1 MRFNQTMKR
10 LMAYICVVVITVASM
25 AGYQAKV
32 SAAAPD
38 GFNDLTEEKWHPLGE
53 TVDTTIGDDAQPASI
68 WNVYTGNS
76 WSGVV
81 ASVKDGKDDQDTV
94 SIYVEKAANEQWGLQ
109 LGRVFKGHE
118 AGKQYAYRI
127 DYTIDGA
134 AAKWIGVATA
144 DTKGEVKVIKAL
156 GSLVGQGK
164 TFKVIK
170 TAIFDPSE
178 EELTKYVSW
187 LETDRNLAFKKTA
200 SVSSHKEGTGVGSL
214 TDGVW
219 DKWNGNYEGI
229 HTPGYF
235 EVDLGQEYAAS
246 SIDQVVVWFR
256 NGSNNLYPSNGF
268 DIQFGNLV
276 FDTVSKVTKMPA
288 GADGTQADGSQYM
301 VATTLDKENL
311 KGNVRKVRINIAQ
324 SLGWGAQVTE
334 IAVFSENPQGPVE
347 VKPADNPAKVNVS
360 SEPSKDFTGNI
371 KFNITAGENQDGY
384 KYAVF
389 VDNSETASFTDC
401 VAGKDYTITGVLSGK
416 HTVKVISIYNG
427 GYSTG
432 LVSDEVVV
440 STKLDG
446 YVALDTE
453 DWHPMD
459 TETQYTISDANKPAS
474 EWNIYTGNSWSG
486 IVASAKGGKDGED
499 TISVYVEK
507 AANQEWGLQ
516 LGKIFTGLES
526 GKTYAYQIEYEI
538 DGVSSQWSDTAIADA
553 EGNIKVIKALG
564 SIVGAG
570 KIFTVTKTEISEPS
584 ANAASVDVSSQ
595 KSQSLTGEIKFQI
608 TAGENQEN
616 YKYTVYLDNETTP
629 SLTDC
634 VAGRDYTITGV
645 TSGKHTIKVVSTN
658 NGFVSAGLVSPE
670 VEVKTV
676 LDDFT
681 DYTKNFAYMASWE
694 LMGGQSSEGEG
705 SITNGVVSGDD
716 YATPTKGTDGSY
728 FIIDMGEE
736 CNVADIDSIYTCY
749 RIDVG
754 GCYPG
759 DGGMLIEYSTDKEN
773 WTKVST
779 ISQAEFNKQHD
790 AQKTAPFGI
799 LADVSGVNEGTVRY
813 VKVSCPKAVGYGMQ
827 VTEIAILGNVPESM
841 RPHPPVAPT
850 GLSNKKG
857 ENIKDNYNFTWE
869 AVDDSVTYNLYVNDN
884 RINSEPITTT
894 SYNAFDYF
902 ALQPAGKYIVSVTAV
917 EAKAGLESEKISIEY
932 ENAELKPTVSSDGN
946 YMGQQNWKLY
956 VGDWAYCDGELTQSE
971 GNISG
976 SFVTTGGNWNGGEW
990 GIQATSEKII
1000 VNPGVEYTYSADISA
1015 TKDMVVRI
1023 QFAEAIEEIQVKA
1036 GEKKTYKKSFKA
1048 DQKVFDF
1055 IWIFGGGET
1064 GEVKDVDFTVSNH
1077 RIEVKKDEATTKEV
1091 PTTTKEIHTTKET
1104 PTAASKKITVPKA
1117 SVKSA
1122 TKKKAAKKVKLTLKK
1137 LKGVKYQVQISKSKK
1152 FSKKNILVKKTMKKV
1167 RFTLTS
1173 KKINKKKKLYVRVRA
1188 IKVVKG
1194 KTYTGKWS
1202 KTKKV
1207 KVKK

>member
-1 MRFNQTMKR
+1 MKFNQTMKK
-10 LMAYICVVVITVASM
+10 LMAYICVVVMTVASM

-38 GFNDLTEEKWHPLGE
+38 GFTDLTEEKWHPLGE
-53 TVDTTIGDDAQPASI
+53 TVDTTIGDDKQPASK
-68 WNVYTGNS
+68 WNVYTGNT
-76 WSGVV
+76 WSGIV
-81 ASVKDGKDDQDTV
+81 ASVKDGQDDQDTV

-109 LGRVFKGHE
+109 LGRVFKGQE

-144 DTKGEVKVIKAL
+144 DEKGEVKVVKAL
-156 GSLVGQGK
+156 GSIVGQGK
-164 TFKVIK
+164 TFKVTK

-229 HTPGYF
+229 NTPGYF

-288 GADGTQADGSQYM
+288 GADGAQADGSQYM
-301 VATTLDKENL
+301 VATTMDKENL
-311 KGNVRKVRINIAQ
+311 KGNVRKVRININQAVA
-324 SLGWGAQVTE
+324 WGAQVTE

-347 VKPADNPAKVNVS
+347 VEPADNPAKVDVS
-360 SEPSKDFTGNI
+360 SETSKDFTGNI

-401 VAGKDYTITGVLSGK
+401 VAG
-416 HTVKVISIYNG
+416 
-427 GYSTG
+427 
-432 LVSDEVVV
+432 
-440 STKLDG
+440 
-446 YVALDTE
+446 
-453 DWHPMD
+453 
-459 TETQYTISDANKPAS
+459 
-474 EWNIYTGNSWSG
+474 
-486 IVASAKGGKDGED
+486 
-499 TISVYVEK
+499 
-507 AANQEWGLQ
+507 
-516 LGKIFTGLES
+516 
-526 GKTYAYQIEYEI
+526 
-538 DGVSSQWSDTAIADA
+538 
-553 EGNIKVIKALG
+553 
-564 SIVGAG
+564 
-570 KIFTVTKTEISEPS
+570 
-584 ANAASVDVSSQ
+584 
-595 KSQSLTGEIKFQI
+595 
-608 TAGENQEN
+608 
-616 YKYTVYLDNETTP
+616 
-629 SLTDC
+629 
-634 VAGRDYTITGV
+634 RDYTITGV
-645 TSGKHTIKVVSTN
+645 SSGKHTIKVVSSN
-658 NGFVSAGLVSPE
+658 NGFVSDGLISTE

-676 LDDFT
+676 LDDFK

-705 SITNGVVSGDD
+705 SITNGIVSGDD

-728 FIIDMGEE
+728 FILDIGEE
-736 CNVADIDSIYTCY
+736 CNAADIDSIYTCY

-773 WTKVST
+773 WTKAAT
-779 ISQAEFNKQHD
+779 ISQVEFNKQHD

-827 VTEIAILGNVPESM
+827 VTEIAILGAVPESM
-841 RPHPPVAPT
+841 RPHAPAAPT
-850 GLSNKKG
+850 GLNNKKG
-857 ENIKDNYNFTWE
+857 ENIKENYNFIWE
-869 AVDDSVTYNLYVNDN
+869 AVEGSVTYNLYVNDI
-884 RINSEPITTT
+884 RVNSEAITTT
-894 SYNAFDYF
+894 SYNTFDYF
-902 ALQPAGKYIVSVTAV
+902 ALQPAGKYTVSVTAV

-932 ENAELKPTVSSDGN
+932 ENVELKPTVSSDGN
-946 YMGQQNWKLY
+946 YMEPQNWKLY
-956 VGDWAYCDGELTQSE
+956 VGADWAYCDGELTQSA

-976 SFVTTGGNWNGGEW
+976 SFVTTGGNWKGGEW

-1015 TKDMVVRI
+1015 SKDMVVRI
-1023 QFAEAIEEIQVKA
+1023 QFGETVEEIQVKA
-1036 GEKKTYKKSFKA
+1036 GEKKTYKKNFKA
-1048 DQKVFDF
+1048 EQKVFDF

-1064 GEVKDVDFTVSNH
+1064 GEVKNVDFTVSNH
-1077 RIEVKKDEATTKEV
+1077 RIEVKKDETTTKEV
-1091 PTTTKEIHTTKET
+1091 PTTKET
-1104 PTAASKKITVPKA
+1104 PTEVTTSVPKKITVPKA

-1152 FSKKNILVKKTMKKV
+1152 FSKKNVLVKKTVKKV
-1167 RFTLTS
+1167 KFSLTS
-1173 KKINKKKKLYVRVRA
+1173 KKIKNKKKLYVRVRA
-1188 IKVVKG
+1188 MKVVKG

-1202 KTKKV
+1202 NPKKV

>member
-1 MRFNQTMKR
+1 MKFNQTMKK
-10 LMAYICVVVITVASM
+10 LMAYICVVVMTVASM

-38 GFNDLTEEKWHPLGE
+38 GFTDLTEEKWHPLGE
-53 TVDTTIGDDAQPASI
+53 TVDTTIGDDKQPASK
-68 WNVYTGNS
+68 WNVYTGNT
-76 WSGVV
+76 WSGIV
-81 ASVKDGKDDQDTV
+81 ASVKDGQDDQDTV

-109 LGRVFKGHE
+109 LGRVFKGQE

-144 DTKGEVKVIKAL
+144 DEKGEVKVVKAL
-156 GSLVGQGK
+156 GSIVGQGK
-164 TFKVIK
+164 TFKVTK

-229 HTPGYF
+229 NTPGYF

-288 GADGTQADGSQYM
+288 GADGAQADGSQYM
-301 VATTLDKENL
+301 VATTMDKENL
-311 KGNVRKVRINIAQ
+311 KGNVRKVRININRAVA
-324 SLGWGAQVTE
+324 WGAQVTE

-347 VKPADNPAKVNVS
+347 VEPADNPAKVDVS
-360 SEPSKDFTGNI
+360 SETSKDFTGNI

-401 VAGKDYTITGVLSGK
+401 VAGKDYTITGV
-416 HTVKVISIYNG
+416 
-427 GYSTG
+427 
-432 LVSDEVVV
+432 
-440 STKLDG
+440 
-446 YVALDTE
+446 
-453 DWHPMD
+453 
-459 TETQYTISDANKPAS
+459 
-474 EWNIYTGNSWSG
+474 
-486 IVASAKGGKDGED
+486 
-499 TISVYVEK
+499 
-507 AANQEWGLQ
+507 
-516 LGKIFTGLES
+516 
-526 GKTYAYQIEYEI
+526 
-538 DGVSSQWSDTAIADA
+538 
-553 EGNIKVIKALG
+553 
-564 SIVGAG
+564 
-570 KIFTVTKTEISEPS
+570 
-584 ANAASVDVSSQ
+584 
-595 KSQSLTGEIKFQI
+595 
-608 TAGENQEN
+608 
-616 YKYTVYLDNETTP
+616 
-629 SLTDC
+629 
-634 VAGRDYTITGV
+634 
-645 TSGKHTIKVVSTN
+645 TSGKHTIKVVSSN
-658 NGFVSAGLVSPE
+658 NGFVSDGLISTE

-676 LDDFT
+676 LDDFK

-705 SITNGVVSGDD
+705 SITNGIVSGDD

-728 FIIDMGEE
+728 FIIDIGEE
-736 CNVADIDSIYTCY
+736 CNAADIDSIYTCY

-773 WTKVST
+773 WTKAAT
-779 ISQAEFNKQHD
+779 ISQVEFNKQHD

-827 VTEIAILGNVPESM
+827 VTEIAILGAVPESM
-841 RPHPPVAPT
+841 RPHAPAAPT
-850 GLSNKKG
+850 GLNNKKG
-857 ENIKDNYNFTWE
+857 ENIKENYNFIWE
-869 AVDDSVTYNLYVNDN
+869 AVEGSVTYNLYVNDI
-884 RINSEPITTT
+884 RVNSEAITTT
-894 SYNAFDYF
+894 SYNTFDYF
-902 ALQPAGKYIVSVTAV
+902 ALQPAGKYTVSVTAI

-932 ENAELKPTVSSDGN
+932 ENVELKPTVSSDGN
-946 YMGQQNWKLY
+946 YMEPQNWKLY
-956 VGDWAYCDGELTQSE
+956 VGADWAYCDGELTQSA

-976 SFVTTGGNWNGGEW
+976 SFVTTGGNWKGGEW

-1015 TKDMVVRI
+1015 SKDMVVRI
-1023 QFAEAIEEIQVKA
+1023 QFGETVEEIQVKA
-1036 GEKKTYKKSFKA
+1036 GEKKTYKKNFKA
-1048 DQKVFDF
+1048 EQKVFDF

-1064 GEVKDVDFTVSNH
+1064 GEVKNVDFTVSNH
-1077 RIEVKKDEATTKEV
+1077 RIEVKKDETTTKEV
-1091 PTTTKEIHTTKET
+1091 PTTKET
-1104 PTAASKKITVPKA
+1104 PTEVTTSVPKKITVPKA

-1152 FSKKNILVKKTMKKV
+1152 FSKKNVLVKKTVKKV
-1167 RFTLTS
+1167 KFSLTS
-1173 KKINKKKKLYVRVRA
+1173 KKIKNKKKLYVRVRA
-1188 IKVVKG
+1188 MKVVKG

-1202 KTKKV
+1202 NPKKV

>member
-1 MRFNQTMKR
+1 MKFNQTMKK
-10 LMAYICVVVITVASM
+10 LMAYICVVVMTVASM

-38 GFNDLTEEKWHPLGE
+38 GFTDLTEEKWHPLGE
-53 TVDTTIGDDAQPASI
+53 TVDTTIGDDKQPASK
-68 WNVYTGNS
+68 WNVYTGNT
-76 WSGVV
+76 WSGIV
-81 ASVKDGKDDQDTV
+81 ASVKDGQDDQDTV

-109 LGRVFKGHE
+109 LGRVFKGQE

-144 DTKGEVKVIKAL
+144 DEKGEVKVVKAL
-156 GSLVGQGK
+156 GSIVGQGK
-164 TFKVIK
+164 TFKVTK

-229 HTPGYF
+229 NTPGYF

-288 GADGTQADGSQYM
+288 GADGAQADGSQYM
-301 VATTLDKENL
+301 VATTMDKENL
-311 KGNVRKVRINIAQ
+311 KGNVRKVRININQAVA
-324 SLGWGAQVTE
+324 WGAQVTE

-347 VKPADNPAKVNVS
+347 VEPADNPAKVDVS
-360 SEPSKDFTGNI
+360 SETSKDFTGNI

-401 VAGKDYTITGVLSGK
+401 VAG
-416 HTVKVISIYNG
+416 
-427 GYSTG
+427 
-432 LVSDEVVV
+432 
-440 STKLDG
+440 
-446 YVALDTE
+446 
-453 DWHPMD
+453 
-459 TETQYTISDANKPAS
+459 
-474 EWNIYTGNSWSG
+474 
-486 IVASAKGGKDGED
+486 
-499 TISVYVEK
+499 
-507 AANQEWGLQ
+507 
-516 LGKIFTGLES
+516 
-526 GKTYAYQIEYEI
+526 
-538 DGVSSQWSDTAIADA
+538 
-553 EGNIKVIKALG
+553 
-564 SIVGAG
+564 
-570 KIFTVTKTEISEPS
+570 
-584 ANAASVDVSSQ
+584 
-595 KSQSLTGEIKFQI
+595 
-608 TAGENQEN
+608 
-616 YKYTVYLDNETTP
+616 
-629 SLTDC
+629 
-634 VAGRDYTITGV
+634 RDYTITGV
-645 TSGKHTIKVVSTN
+645 SSGKHTIKVVSSN
-658 NGFVSAGLVSPE
+658 NGFVSDGLISTE

-676 LDDFT
+676 LDDFK

-705 SITNGVVSGDD
+705 SITNGIVSGDD

-728 FIIDMGEE
+728 FIIDIGEE
-736 CNVADIDSIYTCY
+736 CNAADIDSIYTCY

-773 WTKVST
+773 WTKAAT
-779 ISQAEFNKQHD
+779 ISQVEFNKQHD

-827 VTEIAILGNVPESM
+827 VTEIAILGAVPESM
-841 RPHPPVAPT
+841 RPHAPAAPT
-850 GLSNKKG
+850 GLNNKKG
-857 ENIKDNYNFTWE
+857 ENIKENYNFIWE
-869 AVDDSVTYNLYVNDN
+869 AVEGSVTYNLYVNDI
-884 RINSEPITTT
+884 RVNSEAITTT
-894 SYNAFDYF
+894 SYNTFDYF
-902 ALQPAGKYIVSVTAV
+902 ALQPAGKYTVSVTAV

-932 ENAELKPTVSSDGN
+932 ENVELKPTVSSDGN
-946 YMGQQNWKLY
+946 YMEPQNWKLY
-956 VGDWAYCDGELTQSE
+956 VGADWAYCDGELTQSA

-976 SFVTTGGNWNGGEW
+976 SFVTTGGNWKGGEW

-1015 TKDMVVRI
+1015 SKDMVVRI
-1023 QFAEAIEEIQVKA
+1023 QFGETVEEIQVKA
-1036 GEKKTYKKSFKA
+1036 GEKKTYKKNFKA
-1048 DQKVFDF
+1048 EQKVFDF

-1064 GEVKDVDFTVSNH
+1064 GEVKNVDFTVSNH
-1077 RIEVKKDEATTKEV
+1077 RIEVKKDETTTKEV
-1091 PTTTKEIHTTKET
+1091 PTTKET
-1104 PTAASKKITVPKA
+1104 PTEVTTSVPKKITVPKA

-1152 FSKKNILVKKTMKKV
+1152 FSKKNVLVKKTVKKV
-1167 RFTLTS
+1167 KFSLTS
-1173 KKINKKKKLYVRVRA
+1173 KKIKNKKKLYVRVRA
-1188 IKVVKG
+1188 MKVVKG

-1202 KTKKV
+1202 NPKKS
-1207 KVKK
+1207 

>member
-1 MRFNQTMKR
+1 MIKT
-10 LMAYICVVVITVASM
+10 L
-25 AGYQAKV
+25 YQ
-32 SAAAPD
+32 
-38 GFNDLTEEKWHPLGE
+38 FM
-53 TVDTTIGDDAQPASI
+53 
-68 WNVYTGNS
+68 WN
-76 WSGVV
+76 
-81 ASVKDGKDDQDTV
+81 
-94 SIYVEKAANEQWGLQ
+94 ANEQWGLQ
-109 LGRVFKGHE
+109 LGRVFKGQE

-144 DTKGEVKVIKAL
+144 DEKGEVKVVKAL
-156 GSLVGQGK
+156 GSIVGQGK
-164 TFKVIK
+164 TFKVTK

-229 HTPGYF
+229 NTPGYF

-288 GADGTQADGSQYM
+288 GADGAQADGSQYM
-301 VATTLDKENL
+301 VATTMDKENL
-311 KGNVRKVRINIAQ
+311 KGNVRKVRININQAVA
-324 SLGWGAQVTE
+324 WGAQVTE

-347 VKPADNPAKVNVS
+347 VEPADNPAKVDVS
-360 SEPSKDFTGNI
+360 SETSKDFTGNI

-401 VAGKDYTITGVLSGK
+401 VAGKDYTITGV
-416 HTVKVISIYNG
+416 
-427 GYSTG
+427 
-432 LVSDEVVV
+432 
-440 STKLDG
+440 
-446 YVALDTE
+446 
-453 DWHPMD
+453 
-459 TETQYTISDANKPAS
+459 
-474 EWNIYTGNSWSG
+474 
-486 IVASAKGGKDGED
+486 
-499 TISVYVEK
+499 
-507 AANQEWGLQ
+507 
-516 LGKIFTGLES
+516 
-526 GKTYAYQIEYEI
+526 
-538 DGVSSQWSDTAIADA
+538 
-553 EGNIKVIKALG
+553 
-564 SIVGAG
+564 
-570 KIFTVTKTEISEPS
+570 
-584 ANAASVDVSSQ
+584 
-595 KSQSLTGEIKFQI
+595 
-608 TAGENQEN
+608 
-616 YKYTVYLDNETTP
+616 
-629 SLTDC
+629 
-634 VAGRDYTITGV
+634 
-645 TSGKHTIKVVSTN
+645 TSGKHTIKVVSSN
-658 NGFVSAGLVSPE
+658 NGFVSDGLISTE

-676 LDDFT
+676 LDDFK

-705 SITNGVVSGDD
+705 SITNGIVSGDD

-728 FIIDMGEE
+728 FIIDIGEE
-736 CNVADIDSIYTCY
+736 CNAADIDSIYTCY

-773 WTKVST
+773 WTKAAT
-779 ISQAEFNKQHD
+779 ISQVEFNKQHD

-827 VTEIAILGNVPESM
+827 VTEIAILGAVPESM
-841 RPHPPVAPT
+841 RPHAPAAPT
-850 GLSNKKG
+850 GLNNKKG
-857 ENIKDNYNFTWE
+857 ENIKENYNFIWE
-869 AVDDSVTYNLYVNDN
+869 AVEGSVTYNLYVNDI
-884 RINSEPITTT
+884 RVNSEAITTT
-894 SYNAFDYF
+894 SYNTFDYF
-902 ALQPAGKYIVSVTAV
+902 ALQPAGKYTVSVTAV

-932 ENAELKPTVSSDGN
+932 ENVELKPTVSSDGN
-946 YMGQQNWKLY
+946 YMEPQNWKLY
-956 VGDWAYCDGELTQSE
+956 VGADWAYCDGELTQSA

-976 SFVTTGGNWNGGEW
+976 SFVTTGGNWKGGEW

-1015 TKDMVVRI
+1015 SKDMVVRI
-1023 QFAEAIEEIQVKA
+1023 QFGETVEEIQVKA
-1036 GEKKTYKKSFKA
+1036 GEKKTYKKNFKA
-1048 DQKVFDF
+1048 EQKVFDF

-1064 GEVKDVDFTVSNH
+1064 GEVKNVDFTVSNH
-1077 RIEVKKDEATTKEV
+1077 RIEVKKDETTTKEV
-1091 PTTTKEIHTTKET
+1091 PTTKET
-1104 PTAASKKITVPKA
+1104 PTEVTTSVPKKITVPKA

-1152 FSKKNILVKKTMKKV
+1152 FSKKNVLVKKTVKKV
-1167 RFTLTS
+1167 KFSLTS
-1173 KKINKKKKLYVRVRA
+1173 KKIKNKKKLYVRVRA
-1188 IKVVKG
+1188 MKVVKG

-1202 KTKKV
+1202 NPKKV

>member
-1 MRFNQTMKR
+1 MIKT
-10 LMAYICVVVITVASM
+10 L
-25 AGYQAKV
+25 YQ
-32 SAAAPD
+32 
-38 GFNDLTEEKWHPLGE
+38 FM
-53 TVDTTIGDDAQPASI
+53 
-68 WNVYTGNS
+68 WN
-76 WSGVV
+76 
-81 ASVKDGKDDQDTV
+81 
-94 SIYVEKAANEQWGLQ
+94 ANEQWGLQ
-109 LGRVFKGHE
+109 LGRVFKGQE

-144 DTKGEVKVIKAL
+144 DEKGEVKVVKAL
-156 GSLVGQGK
+156 GSIVGQGK
-164 TFKVIK
+164 TFKVTK

-229 HTPGYF
+229 NTPGYF

-288 GADGTQADGSQYM
+288 GADGAQADGSQYM
-301 VATTLDKENL
+301 VATTMDKENL
-311 KGNVRKVRINIAQ
+311 KGNVRKVRTNINQAVA
-324 SLGWGAQVTE
+324 WGAQVTE

-347 VKPADNPAKVNVS
+347 VEPADNPAKVDAS
-360 SEPSKDFTGNI
+360 SETSKDFTGNI
-371 KFNITAGENQDGY
+371 KFNITAGENQ
-384 KYAVF
+384 
-389 VDNSETASFTDC
+389 
-401 VAGKDYTITGVLSGK
+401 
-416 HTVKVISIYNG
+416 
-427 GYSTG
+427 
-432 LVSDEVVV
+432 
-440 STKLDG
+440 
-446 YVALDTE
+446 
-453 DWHPMD
+453 
-459 TETQYTISDANKPAS
+459 
-474 EWNIYTGNSWSG
+474 
-486 IVASAKGGKDGED
+486 
-499 TISVYVEK
+499 
-507 AANQEWGLQ
+507 
-516 LGKIFTGLES
+516 
-526 GKTYAYQIEYEI
+526 
-538 DGVSSQWSDTAIADA
+538 
-553 EGNIKVIKALG
+553 
-564 SIVGAG
+564 
-570 KIFTVTKTEISEPS
+570 
-584 ANAASVDVSSQ
+584 
-595 KSQSLTGEIKFQI
+595 
-608 TAGENQEN
+608 EN
-616 YKYTVYLDNETTP
+616 YKYIVYLDNETSP

-645 TSGKHTIKVVSTN
+645 SSGKHTIKVVSSN
-658 NGFVSAGLVSPE
+658 NGFVSDGLISTE

-676 LDDFT
+676 LDDFK

-705 SITNGVVSGDD
+705 SITNGIVSGDD

-728 FIIDMGEE
+728 FIIDIGEE
-736 CNVADIDSIYTCY
+736 CNAADIDSIYTCY

-773 WTKVST
+773 WTKAAT
-779 ISQAEFNKQHD
+779 ISQVEFNKQHD

-827 VTEIAILGNVPESM
+827 VTEIAILGAVPESM
-841 RPHPPVAPT
+841 RPHAPAAPT
-850 GLSNKKG
+850 GLNNKKG
-857 ENIKDNYNFTWE
+857 ENIKENYNFIWE
-869 AVDDSVTYNLYVNDN
+869 AVEGSVTYNLYVNDI
-884 RINSEPITTT
+884 RVNSEAITTT
-894 SYNAFDYF
+894 SYNTFDYF
-902 ALQPAGKYIVSVTAV
+902 ALQPAGKYTVSVTAV

-932 ENAELKPTVSSDGN
+932 ENVELKPTVSSDGN
-946 YMGQQNWKLY
+946 YMEPQNWKLY
-956 VGDWAYCDGELTQSE
+956 VGADWAYCDGELTQSA

-976 SFVTTGGNWNGGEW
+976 SFVTTGGNWKGGEW

-1015 TKDMVVRI
+1015 SKDMVVRI
-1023 QFAEAIEEIQVKA
+1023 QFGETVEEIQVKA
-1036 GEKKTYKKSFKA
+1036 GEKKTYKKNFKA
-1048 DQKVFDF
+1048 EQKVFDF

-1064 GEVKDVDFTVSNH
+1064 GEVKNVDFTVSNH
-1077 RIEVKKDEATTKEV
+1077 RIEVKKDETTTKEV
-1091 PTTTKEIHTTKET
+1091 PTTKET
-1104 PTAASKKITVPKA
+1104 PTEVTTSVPKKITVPKA

-1152 FSKKNILVKKTMKKV
+1152 FSKKNVLVKKTVKKV
-1167 RFTLTS
+1167 KFSLTS
-1173 KKINKKKKLYVRVRA
+1173 KKIKNKKKLYVRVRA
-1188 IKVVKG
+1188 MKVVKG

-1202 KTKKV
+1202 NPKKV

>member
-1 MRFNQTMKR
+1 
-10 LMAYICVVVITVASM
+10 MAYICVVVITVASM
-25 AGYQAKV
+25 AGYQSKV

-68 WNVYTGNS
+68 WNVYTRNS

-109 LGRVFKGHE
+109 LGRVFKGQE

-276 FDTVSKVTKMPA
+276 FDIVSKVTKMPA

-1104 PTAASKKITVPKA
+1104 PTVASKKITVPKA

-1173 KKINKKKKLYVRVRA
+1173 KKIKNKKKLYVRVRA

>member
-1173 KKINKKKKLYVRVRA
+1173 KKIKNKKKLYVRVRA

>member
-1 MRFNQTMKR
+1 MIKT
-10 LMAYICVVVITVASM
+10 L
-25 AGYQAKV
+25 YQ
-32 SAAAPD
+32 
-38 GFNDLTEEKWHPLGE
+38 FM
-53 TVDTTIGDDAQPASI
+53 
-68 WNVYTGNS
+68 WN
-76 WSGVV
+76 
-81 ASVKDGKDDQDTV
+81 
-94 SIYVEKAANEQWGLQ
+94 ANEQWGLQ
-109 LGRVFKGHE
+109 LGRVFKGQE

-144 DTKGEVKVIKAL
+144 DEKGEVKVVKAL
-156 GSLVGQGK
+156 GSIVGQGK
-164 TFKVIK
+164 TFKVTK
-170 TAIFDPSE
+170 TAIFDQSE

-229 HTPGYF
+229 NTPGYF

-288 GADGTQADGSQYM
+288 GADGAQADGSQYM
-301 VATTLDKENL
+301 VATTMDKENL
-311 KGNVRKVRINIAQ
+311 KGNVRKVRTNINQAVA
-324 SLGWGAQVTE
+324 WGAQVTE

-347 VKPADNPAKVNVS
+347 VEPADNPAKVDVS
-360 SEPSKDFTGNI
+360 SETSKDFTGNI
-371 KFNITAGENQDGY
+371 KFNITAGENQ
-384 KYAVF
+384 
-389 VDNSETASFTDC
+389 
-401 VAGKDYTITGVLSGK
+401 
-416 HTVKVISIYNG
+416 
-427 GYSTG
+427 
-432 LVSDEVVV
+432 
-440 STKLDG
+440 
-446 YVALDTE
+446 
-453 DWHPMD
+453 
-459 TETQYTISDANKPAS
+459 
-474 EWNIYTGNSWSG
+474 
-486 IVASAKGGKDGED
+486 
-499 TISVYVEK
+499 
-507 AANQEWGLQ
+507 
-516 LGKIFTGLES
+516 
-526 GKTYAYQIEYEI
+526 
-538 DGVSSQWSDTAIADA
+538 
-553 EGNIKVIKALG
+553 
-564 SIVGAG
+564 
-570 KIFTVTKTEISEPS
+570 
-584 ANAASVDVSSQ
+584 
-595 KSQSLTGEIKFQI
+595 
-608 TAGENQEN
+608 EN
-616 YKYTVYLDNETTP
+616 YKYIVYLDNETSP

-645 TSGKHTIKVVSTN
+645 SSGKHTIKVVSSN
-658 NGFVSAGLVSPE
+658 NGFVSDGLISTE

-676 LDDFT
+676 LDDFK

-705 SITNGVVSGDD
+705 SITNGIVSGDD

-728 FIIDMGEE
+728 FIIDIGEE
-736 CNVADIDSIYTCY
+736 CNAADIDSIYTCY

-773 WTKVST
+773 WTKAAT
-779 ISQAEFNKQHD
+779 ISQVEFNKQHD

-827 VTEIAILGNVPESM
+827 VTEIAILGAVPESM
-841 RPHPPVAPT
+841 RPHAPAAPT
-850 GLSNKKG
+850 GLNNKKG
-857 ENIKDNYNFTWE
+857 ENIKENYNFIWE
-869 AVDDSVTYNLYVNDN
+869 AVEGSVTYNLYVNDI
-884 RINSEPITTT
+884 RVNSEAITTT
-894 SYNAFDYF
+894 SYNTFDYF
-902 ALQPAGKYIVSVTAV
+902 ALQPAGKYTVSVTAV

-932 ENAELKPTVSSDGN
+932 ENVELKPTVSSDGN
-946 YMGQQNWKLY
+946 YMEPQNWKLY
-956 VGDWAYCDGELTQSE
+956 VGADWAYCDGELTQSA

-976 SFVTTGGNWNGGEW
+976 SFVTTGGNWKGGEW

-1015 TKDMVVRI
+1015 SKDMVVRI
-1023 QFAEAIEEIQVKA
+1023 QFGETVEEIQVKA
-1036 GEKKTYKKSFKA
+1036 GEKKTYKKNFKA
-1048 DQKVFDF
+1048 EQKVFDF

-1064 GEVKDVDFTVSNH
+1064 GEVKNVDFTVSNH
-1077 RIEVKKDEATTKEV
+1077 RIEVKKDETTTKEV
-1091 PTTTKEIHTTKET
+1091 PTTKET
-1104 PTAASKKITVPKA
+1104 PTEVTTSVPKKITVPKA

-1152 FSKKNILVKKTMKKV
+1152 FSKKNVLVKKTVKKV
-1167 RFTLTS
+1167 KFSLTS
-1173 KKINKKKKLYVRVRA
+1173 KKIKNKKKLYVRVRA
-1188 IKVVKG
+1188 MKVVKG

-1202 KTKKV
+1202 NPKKV

>member
-1 MRFNQTMKR
+1 MKFNQTMKK
-10 LMAYICVVVITVASM
+10 LMAYICVVVMTVASM

-38 GFNDLTEEKWHPLGE
+38 GFTDLTEEKWHPLGE
-53 TVDTTIGDDAQPASI
+53 TVDTTIGDDKQPASK
-68 WNVYTGNS
+68 WNVYTGNT
-76 WSGVV
+76 WSGIV
-81 ASVKDGKDDQDTV
+81 ASVKDGQDDQDTV

-109 LGRVFKGHE
+109 LGRVFKGQE

-144 DTKGEVKVIKAL
+144 DEKGEVKVVKAL
-156 GSLVGQGK
+156 GSIVGQGK
-164 TFKVIK
+164 TFKVTK

-229 HTPGYF
+229 NTPGYF

-288 GADGTQADGSQYM
+288 GADGAQADGSQYM
-301 VATTLDKENL
+301 VATTMDKENL
-311 KGNVRKVRINIAQ
+311 KGNVRKVRININQAVA
-324 SLGWGAQVTE
+324 WGAQVTE

-347 VKPADNPAKVNVS
+347 VEPADNPAKVDVS
-360 SEPSKDFTGNI
+360 SETSKDFTGNI

-401 VAGKDYTITGVLSGK
+401 VAGKDYTITGV
-416 HTVKVISIYNG
+416 
-427 GYSTG
+427 
-432 LVSDEVVV
+432 
-440 STKLDG
+440 
-446 YVALDTE
+446 
-453 DWHPMD
+453 
-459 TETQYTISDANKPAS
+459 
-474 EWNIYTGNSWSG
+474 
-486 IVASAKGGKDGED
+486 
-499 TISVYVEK
+499 
-507 AANQEWGLQ
+507 
-516 LGKIFTGLES
+516 
-526 GKTYAYQIEYEI
+526 
-538 DGVSSQWSDTAIADA
+538 
-553 EGNIKVIKALG
+553 
-564 SIVGAG
+564 
-570 KIFTVTKTEISEPS
+570 
-584 ANAASVDVSSQ
+584 
-595 KSQSLTGEIKFQI
+595 
-608 TAGENQEN
+608 
-616 YKYTVYLDNETTP
+616 
-629 SLTDC
+629 
-634 VAGRDYTITGV
+634 
-645 TSGKHTIKVVSTN
+645 TSGKHTIKVVSSN
-658 NGFVSAGLVSPE
+658 NGFVSDGLISTE

-676 LDDFT
+676 LDDFK

-705 SITNGVVSGDD
+705 SITNGIVSGDD

-728 FIIDMGEE
+728 FIIDIGEE
-736 CNVADIDSIYTCY
+736 CNAADIDSIYTCY

-773 WTKVST
+773 WTKAAT
-779 ISQAEFNKQHD
+779 ISQVEFNKQHD

-827 VTEIAILGNVPESM
+827 VTEIAILGAVPESM
-841 RPHPPVAPT
+841 RPHAPAAPT
-850 GLSNKKG
+850 GLNNKKG
-857 ENIKDNYNFTWE
+857 ENIKENYNFIWE
-869 AVDDSVTYNLYVNDN
+869 AVEGSVTYNLYVNDI
-884 RINSEPITTT
+884 RVNSEAITTT
-894 SYNAFDYF
+894 SYNTFDYF
-902 ALQPAGKYIVSVTAV
+902 ALQPAGKYTVSVTAV

-932 ENAELKPTVSSDGN
+932 ENVELKPTVSSDGN
-946 YMGQQNWKLY
+946 YMEPQNWKLY
-956 VGDWAYCDGELTQSE
+956 VGADWAYCDGELTQSA

-976 SFVTTGGNWNGGEW
+976 SFVTTGGNWKGGEW

-1015 TKDMVVRI
+1015 SKDMVVRI
-1023 QFAEAIEEIQVKA
+1023 QFGETVEEIQVKA
-1036 GEKKTYKKSFKA
+1036 GEKKTYKKNFKA
-1048 DQKVFDF
+1048 EQKVFDF

-1064 GEVKDVDFTVSNH
+1064 GEVKNVDFTVSNH
-1077 RIEVKKDEATTKEV
+1077 RIEVKKDETTTKEV
-1091 PTTTKEIHTTKET
+1091 PTTKET
-1104 PTAASKKITVPKA
+1104 PTEVTTSVPKKITVPKA

-1152 FSKKNILVKKTMKKV
+1152 FSKKNVLVKKTVKKV
-1167 RFTLTS
+1167 KFSLTS
-1173 KKINKKKKLYVRVRA
+1173 KKIKNKKKLYVRVRA
-1188 IKVVKG
+1188 MKVVKG

-1202 KTKKV
+1202 NPKKV

>member
-1 MRFNQTMKR
+1 MIKT
-10 LMAYICVVVITVASM
+10 L
-25 AGYQAKV
+25 YQ
-32 SAAAPD
+32 
-38 GFNDLTEEKWHPLGE
+38 FM
-53 TVDTTIGDDAQPASI
+53 
-68 WNVYTGNS
+68 WN
-76 WSGVV
+76 
-81 ASVKDGKDDQDTV
+81 
-94 SIYVEKAANEQWGLQ
+94 ANEQWGLQ
-109 LGRVFKGHE
+109 LGRVFKGQE

-144 DTKGEVKVIKAL
+144 DEKGEVKVVKAL
-156 GSLVGQGK
+156 GSIVGQGK
-164 TFKVIK
+164 TFKVTK

-229 HTPGYF
+229 NTPGYF

-288 GADGTQADGSQYM
+288 GADGAQADGSQYM
-301 VATTLDKENL
+301 VATTMDKENL
-311 KGNVRKVRINIAQ
+311 KGNVRKVRININRAVA
-324 SLGWGAQVTE
+324 WGAQVTE

-347 VKPADNPAKVNVS
+347 VEPADNPAKVDVS
-360 SEPSKDFTGNI
+360 SETSKDFTGNI

-401 VAGKDYTITGVLSGK
+401 VAGKDYTITGV
-416 HTVKVISIYNG
+416 
-427 GYSTG
+427 
-432 LVSDEVVV
+432 
-440 STKLDG
+440 
-446 YVALDTE
+446 
-453 DWHPMD
+453 
-459 TETQYTISDANKPAS
+459 
-474 EWNIYTGNSWSG
+474 
-486 IVASAKGGKDGED
+486 
-499 TISVYVEK
+499 
-507 AANQEWGLQ
+507 
-516 LGKIFTGLES
+516 
-526 GKTYAYQIEYEI
+526 
-538 DGVSSQWSDTAIADA
+538 
-553 EGNIKVIKALG
+553 
-564 SIVGAG
+564 
-570 KIFTVTKTEISEPS
+570 
-584 ANAASVDVSSQ
+584 
-595 KSQSLTGEIKFQI
+595 
-608 TAGENQEN
+608 
-616 YKYTVYLDNETTP
+616 
-629 SLTDC
+629 
-634 VAGRDYTITGV
+634 
-645 TSGKHTIKVVSTN
+645 TSGKHTIKVVSSN
-658 NGFVSAGLVSPE
+658 NGFVSDGLISTE

-676 LDDFT
+676 LDDFK

-705 SITNGVVSGDD
+705 SITNGIVSGDD

-728 FIIDMGEE
+728 FIIDIGEE
-736 CNVADIDSIYTCY
+736 CNAADIDSIYTCY

-773 WTKVST
+773 WTKAAT
-779 ISQAEFNKQHD
+779 ISQVEFNKQHD

-827 VTEIAILGNVPESM
+827 VTEIAILGAVPESM
-841 RPHPPVAPT
+841 RPHAPAAPT
-850 GLSNKKG
+850 GLNNKKG
-857 ENIKDNYNFTWE
+857 ENIKENYNFIWE
-869 AVDDSVTYNLYVNDN
+869 AVEGSVTYNLYVNDI
-884 RINSEPITTT
+884 RVNSEAITTT
-894 SYNAFDYF
+894 SYNTFDYF
-902 ALQPAGKYIVSVTAV
+902 ALQPAGKYTVSVTAV

-932 ENAELKPTVSSDGN
+932 ENVELKPTVSSDGN
-946 YMGQQNWKLY
+946 YMEPQNWKLY
-956 VGDWAYCDGELTQSE
+956 VGADWAYCDGELTQSA

-976 SFVTTGGNWNGGEW
+976 SFVTTGGNWKGGEW

-1015 TKDMVVRI
+1015 SKDMVVRI
-1023 QFAEAIEEIQVKA
+1023 QFGETVEEIQVKA
-1036 GEKKTYKKSFKA
+1036 GEKKTYKKNFKA
-1048 DQKVFDF
+1048 EQKVFDF

-1064 GEVKDVDFTVSNH
+1064 GEVKNVDFTVSNY
-1077 RIEVKKDEATTKEV
+1077 RIEVKKDETTTKEV
-1091 PTTTKEIHTTKET
+1091 PTTKET
-1104 PTAASKKITVPKA
+1104 PTEVTTSVPKKITVPKA

-1152 FSKKNILVKKTMKKV
+1152 FSKKNVLVKKTVKKV
-1167 RFTLTS
+1167 KFSLTS
-1173 KKINKKKKLYVRVRA
+1173 KKIKNKKKLYVRVRA
-1188 IKVVKG
+1188 MKVVKG

-1202 KTKKV
+1202 NPKKV

>member
-1 MRFNQTMKR
+1 MKFNQTMKK
-10 LMAYICVVVITVASM
+10 LMAYICVVVMTVASM

-38 GFNDLTEEKWHPLGE
+38 GFTDLTEEKWHPLGE
-53 TVDTTIGDDAQPASI
+53 TVDTTIGDDKQPASK
-68 WNVYTGNS
+68 WNVYTGNT
-76 WSGVV
+76 WSGIV
-81 ASVKDGKDDQDTV
+81 ASVKDGQDDQDTV

-109 LGRVFKGHE
+109 LGRVFKGQE

-144 DTKGEVKVIKAL
+144 DEKGEVKVVKAL
-156 GSLVGQGK
+156 GSIVGQGK
-164 TFKVIK
+164 TFKVTK

-229 HTPGYF
+229 NTPGYF

-288 GADGTQADGSQYM
+288 GADGAQADGSQYM
-301 VATTLDKENL
+301 VATTMDKENL
-311 KGNVRKVRINIAQ
+311 KGNVRKVRININQAVA
-324 SLGWGAQVTE
+324 WGAQVTE

-347 VKPADNPAKVNVS
+347 VEPADNPAKVDVS
-360 SEPSKDFTGNI
+360 SETSKDFTGNI

-401 VAGKDYTITGVLSGK
+401 VAG
-416 HTVKVISIYNG
+416 
-427 GYSTG
+427 
-432 LVSDEVVV
+432 
-440 STKLDG
+440 
-446 YVALDTE
+446 
-453 DWHPMD
+453 
-459 TETQYTISDANKPAS
+459 
-474 EWNIYTGNSWSG
+474 
-486 IVASAKGGKDGED
+486 
-499 TISVYVEK
+499 
-507 AANQEWGLQ
+507 
-516 LGKIFTGLES
+516 
-526 GKTYAYQIEYEI
+526 
-538 DGVSSQWSDTAIADA
+538 
-553 EGNIKVIKALG
+553 
-564 SIVGAG
+564 
-570 KIFTVTKTEISEPS
+570 
-584 ANAASVDVSSQ
+584 
-595 KSQSLTGEIKFQI
+595 
-608 TAGENQEN
+608 
-616 YKYTVYLDNETTP
+616 
-629 SLTDC
+629 
-634 VAGRDYTITGV
+634 RDYTITGV
-645 TSGKHTIKVVSTN
+645 SSGKHTIKVVSSN
-658 NGFVSAGLVSPE
+658 NGFVSDGLISTE

-676 LDDFT
+676 LDDFK

-705 SITNGVVSGDD
+705 SITNGIVSGDD

-728 FIIDMGEE
+728 FIIDIGEE
-736 CNVADIDSIYTCY
+736 CNAADIDSIYTCY

-773 WTKVST
+773 WTKAAT
-779 ISQAEFNKQHD
+779 ISQVEFNKQHD

-827 VTEIAILGNVPESM
+827 VTEIAILGAVPESM
-841 RPHPPVAPT
+841 RPHAPAAPT
-850 GLSNKKG
+850 GLNNKKG
-857 ENIKDNYNFTWE
+857 ENIKENYNFIWE
-869 AVDDSVTYNLYVNDN
+869 AVEGSVTYNLYVNDI
-884 RINSEPITTT
+884 RVNSEAITTT
-894 SYNAFDYF
+894 SYNTFDYF
-902 ALQPAGKYIVSVTAV
+902 ALQPAGKYTVSVTAV

-932 ENAELKPTVSSDGN
+932 ENVELKPTVSSDGN
-946 YMGQQNWKLY
+946 YMEPQNWKLY
-956 VGDWAYCDGELTQSE
+956 VGADWAYCDGELTQSA

-976 SFVTTGGNWNGGEW
+976 SFVTTGGNWKGGEW

-1015 TKDMVVRI
+1015 SKDMVVRI
-1023 QFAEAIEEIQVKA
+1023 QFGETVEEIQVKA
-1036 GEKKTYKKSFKA
+1036 GEKKTYKKNFKA
-1048 DQKVFDF
+1048 EQKVFDF

-1064 GEVKDVDFTVSNH
+1064 GEVKNVDFTVSNH
-1077 RIEVKKDEATTKEV
+1077 RIEVKKDETTTKEV
-1091 PTTTKEIHTTKET
+1091 PTTKET
-1104 PTAASKKITVPKA
+1104 PTEVTTSVPKKITVPKA

-1152 FSKKNILVKKTMKKV
+1152 FSKKNVLVKKTVKKV
-1167 RFTLTS
+1167 KFSLTS
-1173 KKINKKKKLYVRVRA
+1173 KKIKNKKKLYVRVRA
-1188 IKVVKG
+1188 MKVVKG

-1202 KTKKV
+1202 NPKKV

>member
-1 MRFNQTMKR
+1 MIKT
-10 LMAYICVVVITVASM
+10 L
-25 AGYQAKV
+25 YQ
-32 SAAAPD
+32 
-38 GFNDLTEEKWHPLGE
+38 FM
-53 TVDTTIGDDAQPASI
+53 
-68 WNVYTGNS
+68 WN
-76 WSGVV
+76 
-81 ASVKDGKDDQDTV
+81 
-94 SIYVEKAANEQWGLQ
+94 ANEQWGLQ
-109 LGRVFKGHE
+109 LGRVFKGQE

-144 DTKGEVKVIKAL
+144 DEKGEVKVVKAL
-156 GSLVGQGK
+156 GSIVGQGK
-164 TFKVIK
+164 TFKVTK

-229 HTPGYF
+229 NTPGYF

-288 GADGTQADGSQYM
+288 GADGAQADGSQYM
-301 VATTLDKENL
+301 VATTMDKENL
-311 KGNVRKVRINIAQ
+311 KGNVRKVRININRAVA
-324 SLGWGAQVTE
+324 WGAQVTE

-347 VKPADNPAKVNVS
+347 VEPADNPAKVDVS
-360 SEPSKDFTGNI
+360 SETSKDFTGNI

-401 VAGKDYTITGVLSGK
+401 VAGKDYTITGV
-416 HTVKVISIYNG
+416 
-427 GYSTG
+427 
-432 LVSDEVVV
+432 
-440 STKLDG
+440 
-446 YVALDTE
+446 
-453 DWHPMD
+453 
-459 TETQYTISDANKPAS
+459 
-474 EWNIYTGNSWSG
+474 
-486 IVASAKGGKDGED
+486 
-499 TISVYVEK
+499 
-507 AANQEWGLQ
+507 
-516 LGKIFTGLES
+516 
-526 GKTYAYQIEYEI
+526 
-538 DGVSSQWSDTAIADA
+538 
-553 EGNIKVIKALG
+553 
-564 SIVGAG
+564 
-570 KIFTVTKTEISEPS
+570 
-584 ANAASVDVSSQ
+584 
-595 KSQSLTGEIKFQI
+595 
-608 TAGENQEN
+608 
-616 YKYTVYLDNETTP
+616 
-629 SLTDC
+629 
-634 VAGRDYTITGV
+634 
-645 TSGKHTIKVVSTN
+645 TSGKHTIKVVSSN
-658 NGFVSAGLVSPE
+658 NGFVSDGLISTE

-676 LDDFT
+676 LDDFK

-705 SITNGVVSGDD
+705 SITNGIVSGDD

-728 FIIDMGEE
+728 FIIDIGEE
-736 CNVADIDSIYTCY
+736 CNAADIDSIYTCY

-773 WTKVST
+773 WTKAAT
-779 ISQAEFNKQHD
+779 ISQVEFNKQHD

-827 VTEIAILGNVPESM
+827 VTEIAILGAVPESM
-841 RPHPPVAPT
+841 RPHAPAAPT
-850 GLSNKKG
+850 GLNNKKG
-857 ENIKDNYNFTWE
+857 ENIKENYNFIWE
-869 AVDDSVTYNLYVNDN
+869 AVEGSVTYNLYVNDI
-884 RINSEPITTT
+884 RVNSEAITTT
-894 SYNAFDYF
+894 SYNTFDYF
-902 ALQPAGKYIVSVTAV
+902 ALQPAGKYTVSVTAV

-932 ENAELKPTVSSDGN
+932 ENVELKPTVSSDGN
-946 YMGQQNWKLY
+946 YMEPQNWKLY
-956 VGDWAYCDGELTQSE
+956 VGADWAYCDGELTQSA

-976 SFVTTGGNWNGGEW
+976 SFVTTGGNWKGGEW

-1015 TKDMVVRI
+1015 SKDMVVRI
-1023 QFAEAIEEIQVKA
+1023 QFGETVEEIQVKA
-1036 GEKKTYKKSFKA
+1036 GEKKTYKKNFKA
-1048 DQKVFDF
+1048 EQKVFDF

-1064 GEVKDVDFTVSNH
+1064 GEVKNVDFTVSNH
-1077 RIEVKKDEATTKEV
+1077 RIEVKKDETTTKEV
-1091 PTTTKEIHTTKET
+1091 PTTKET
-1104 PTAASKKITVPKA
+1104 PTEVTTSVPKKITVPKA

-1152 FSKKNILVKKTMKKV
+1152 FSKKNVLVKKTVKKV
-1167 RFTLTS
+1167 KFSLTS
-1173 KKINKKKKLYVRVRA
+1173 KKIKNKKKLYVRVRA
-1188 IKVVKG
+1188 MKVVKG

-1202 KTKKV
+1202 NPKKV

>member
-1 MRFNQTMKR
+1 MKFNQTMKK
-10 LMAYICVVVITVASM
+10 LMAYICVVVMTVASM

-38 GFNDLTEEKWHPLGE
+38 GFTDLTEEKWHPLGE
-53 TVDTTIGDDAQPASI
+53 TVDTTIGDDKQPASK
-68 WNVYTGNS
+68 WNVYTGNT
-76 WSGVV
+76 WSGIV
-81 ASVKDGKDDQDTV
+81 ASVKDGQDDQDTV

-109 LGRVFKGHE
+109 LGRVFKGQE

-144 DTKGEVKVIKAL
+144 DEKGEVKVVKAL
-156 GSLVGQGK
+156 GSIVGQGK
-164 TFKVIK
+164 TFKVTK

-229 HTPGYF
+229 NTPGYF

-288 GADGTQADGSQYM
+288 GADGAQADGSQYM
-301 VATTLDKENL
+301 VATTMDKENL
-311 KGNVRKVRINIAQ
+311 KGNVRKVRININQAVA
-324 SLGWGAQVTE
+324 WGAQVTE

-347 VKPADNPAKVNVS
+347 VEPADNPAKVDVS
-360 SEPSKDFTGNI
+360 SETSKDFTGNI

-401 VAGKDYTITGVLSGK
+401 VAGKDYTITGVTSGK

-432 LVSDEVVV
+432 IVSDEVEV

-459 TETQYTISDANKPAS
+459 TETKYTISDDNKPAS
-474 EWNIYTGNSWSG
+474 EWNIYTGNTWSG
-486 IVASAKGGKDGED
+486 IVASAKDGKDGED
-499 TISVYVEK
+499 TISVYVEN

-516 LGKIFTGLES
+516 LGKIFTGLDA
-526 GKTYAYQIEYEI
+526 GKTYAYQIVYEI
-538 DGVSSQWSDTAIADA
+538 DGVSSQWSDTVIADA
-553 EGNIKVIKALG
+553 NGTAKIIKALG

-584 ANAASVDVSSQ
+584 ANAASVDVSSE
-595 KSQSLTGEIKFQI
+595 KSQSLSGDIKFHI

-616 YKYTVYLDNETTP
+616 YKYIVYLDNETSP

-645 TSGKHTIKVVSTN
+645 SSGKHTIKVVSSN
-658 NGFVSAGLVSPE
+658 NGFVSDGLISTE

-676 LDDFT
+676 LDDFK

-705 SITNGVVSGDD
+705 SITNGIVSGDD

-728 FIIDMGEE
+728 FIIDIGEE
-736 CNVADIDSIYTCY
+736 CNAADIDSIYTCY

-773 WTKVST
+773 WTKAAT
-779 ISQAEFNKQHD
+779 ISQVEFNKQHD

-827 VTEIAILGNVPESM
+827 VTEIAILGAVPESM
-841 RPHPPVAPT
+841 RPHAPAAPT
-850 GLSNKKG
+850 GLNNKKG
-857 ENIKDNYNFTWE
+857 ENIKENYNFIWE
-869 AVDDSVTYNLYVNDN
+869 AVEGSVTYNLYVNDI
-884 RINSEPITTT
+884 RVNSEAITTT
-894 SYNAFDYF
+894 SYNTFDYF
-902 ALQPAGKYIVSVTAV
+902 ALQPAGKYTVSVTAI

-932 ENAELKPTVSSDGN
+932 ENVELKPTVSSDGN
-946 YMGQQNWKLY
+946 YMEPQNWKLY
-956 VGDWAYCDGELTQSE
+956 VGADWAYCDGELTQSA

-976 SFVTTGGNWNGGEW
+976 SFVTTGGNWKGGEW

-1015 TKDMVVRI
+1015 SKDMVVRI
-1023 QFAEAIEEIQVKA
+1023 QFGETVEEIQVKA
-1036 GEKKTYKKSFKA
+1036 GEKKTYKKNFKA
-1048 DQKVFDF
+1048 EQKVFDF

-1064 GEVKDVDFTVSNH
+1064 GEVKNVDFTVSNH
-1077 RIEVKKDEATTKEV
+1077 RIEVKKDETTTKEV
-1091 PTTTKEIHTTKET
+1091 PTTKET
-1104 PTAASKKITVPKA
+1104 PTEVTTSVPKKITVPKA

-1152 FSKKNILVKKTMKKV
+1152 FSKKNVLVKKTVKKV
-1167 RFTLTS
+1167 KFSLTS
-1173 KKINKKKKLYVRVRA
+1173 KKIKNKKKLYVRVRA
-1188 IKVVKG
+1188 MKVVKG

-1202 KTKKV
+1202 NPKKV

>member
-1 MRFNQTMKR
+1 
-10 LMAYICVVVITVASM
+10 MAYICVVVITVASM

-1173 KKINKKKKLYVRVRA
+1173 KKIKNKKKLYVRVRA